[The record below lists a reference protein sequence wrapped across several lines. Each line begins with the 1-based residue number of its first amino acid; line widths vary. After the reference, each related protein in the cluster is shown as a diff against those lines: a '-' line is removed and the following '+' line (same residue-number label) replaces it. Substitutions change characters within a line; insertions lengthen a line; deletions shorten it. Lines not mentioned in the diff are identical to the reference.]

1 MFTDAVVLIVVSA
14 AILVVGWMTYSLA
27 PATLAM
33 LRSGSA
39 VRVSQG
45 LLLPLCM
52 VSLLAVLVLLLL
64 VLAGVRTP
72 WGSF

>member
-14 AILVVGWMTYSLA
+14 AMLVVGWMTSSLG

-45 LLLPLCM
+45 LLLALCM
-52 VSLLAVLVLLLL
+52 VTVLAVLLLLLL

-72 WGSF
+72 WGAF